1 MKKAVFEKVL
11 EFLSLNDFK
20 EVKTANVVSDD
31 LSKAL
36 EGDQKNLDFLNSFK
50 DTEGKRYSL
59 ELAELF
65 KAASYLQCKSLQQLI
80 GLKIATLIHFSD
92 SSESYNATKDRLG
105 ITSDITVEDE
115 ERYAKLYR

>member
-1 MKKAVFEKVL
+1 MD
-11 EFLSLNDFK
+11 FLRINDFK
-20 EVKTANVVSDD
+20 EVKTANVVSND

-36 EGDQKNLDFLNSFK
+36 EGDQKNFEFLDSFK
-50 DTEGKRYSL
+50 NDNGKFYSS

-80 GLKIATLIHFSD
+80 GLKIATLIYFED
-92 SSESYNATKDRLG
+92 SSESYNKTKDRLG
-105 ITSDITVEDE
+105 VKNDITVEDE